1 MGIWCEGAKDLP
13 NDQDG
18 VLEIDAIE
26 AQSRLILGMGRT
38 STSFISFLSKLFVRL
53 VIHSLVLPPCDSP

>member
-1 MGIWCEGAKDLP
+1 VANRSGGGE
-13 NDQDG
+13 
-18 VLEIDAIE
+18 LEIDAILR

-53 VIHSLVLPPCDSP
+53 FIHSLVLPLCDSS